1 MANEASILNNP
12 TSVPEAVSTGYQRQN
27 TNIVA
32 ARVGMD
38 ESVVVGGAGK
48 CTLKVSGPIDVNGVL
63 YTIDEEVEFTLTS
76 AGEYIIYLEDGIAG
90 HLTPKITSQPGLF
103 VADKNA
109 HYTTDGYRIL
119 NWLIQYNGTN
129 AIAYKV
135 GRDRFETV
143 ILANGKWKCKFSKVY
158 EIVMCG
164 KGGNGG
170 GSDDGGSHMLGSNG
184 GGALTGHKKI
194 YIEASDVWTATFSSA
209 SGGMCSFVNFA
220 NNLQVQNGYDGV
232 LNNGIHVTAGGETS
246 SGFDRVVKGQYA
258 GMNIVV
264 AISYGYFSRAPAFG
278 GNSELGLGGENGY
291 FRNNIHG
298 ADGKGY
304 GAGAGA
310 GYYINPSNG
319 VGGIGAPAVILI
331 RG

>member
-12 TSVPEAVSTGYQRQN
+12 TSIPEAVTTGYQRQN

-38 ESVVVGGAGK
+38 ETVVVGGAGK
-48 CTLKVSGPIDVNGVL
+48 CTLKVSGPVDVNGVL
-63 YTIDEEVEFTLTS
+63 YTIDSEVEFALS
-76 AGEYIIYLEDGIAG
+76 IAGEYIIYLEDSIAG

-103 VADKNA
+103 SADKNA
-109 HYTTDGYRIL
+109 HYTADGYRIL
-119 NWLIQYNGTN
+119 NWLIQYDGTN
-129 AIAYKV
+129 AISYKV

-143 ILANGKWKCKFSKVY
+143 ITASGQWRCMFSQPY

-164 KGGNGG
+164 KGGDGG
-170 GSDDGGSHMLGSNG
+170 GCDNNTNQTGSNG

-194 YIEASDVWTATFSSA
+194 YIEASDVWTAVFSSA
-209 SGGMCSFVNFA
+209 SGGTCSFANFA
-220 NNLQVQNGYDGV
+220 NNLQVQNGYNGV
-232 LNNGIHVTAGGETS
+232 FNASNAVTAGGETS

-258 GMNIVV
+258 GMNRI
-264 AISYGYFSRAPAFG
+264 YTEGLYRYNAFG
-278 GNSELGLGGENGY
+278 GNSELGLGGENGH

-310 GYYINPSNG
+310 GKFINPSNG
-319 VGGIGAPAVILI
+319 IGGIGAPAVILI

>member
-12 TSVPEAVSTGYQRQN
+12 TSIPEAVSTGYQRQN
-27 TNIVA
+27 VNIVA

-38 ESVVVGGAGK
+38 ETVVVGGEDK
-48 CTLKVSGPIDVNGVL
+48 CTLKISGPVDVNGVL
-63 YTIDEEVEFTLTS
+63 YQIDEEVEFALAS
-76 AGEYIIYLEDGIAG
+76 AGEYIIYLADGIAG
-90 HLTPKITSQPGLF
+90 HLTPAITEEPGIF
-103 VADKNA
+103 SPDKNA
-109 HYTTDGYRIL
+109 HYTNDGHRIL
-119 NWLIQYNGTN
+119 NWLIQFDGTT

-143 ILANGKWKCKFSKVY
+143 IIADGEWKCKFSKVY

-164 KGGNGG
+164 KGGDGG
-170 GSDDGGSHMLGSNG
+170 GANIAIGSNG

-194 YIEASDVWTATFSSA
+194 YIEASDVWTAAFSSA
-209 SGGMCSFVNFA
+209 SGGTCSFADVA
-220 NNLQVQNGYDGV
+220 TTLQAQNGYNGV
-232 LNNGIHVTAGGETS
+232 TDIIKCTAGGETS

-258 GMNIVV
+258 GMNK
-264 AISYGYFSRAPAFG
+264 ISDGYLPAFG

-291 FRNNIHG
+291 FRDNIHG

-310 GYYINPSNG
+310 GYYISPSNG
-319 VGGIGAPAVILI
+319 IGGIGAPAVILI

>member
-12 TSVPEAVSTGYQRQN
+12 TSIPEAVSTGYQRQN
-27 TNIVA
+27 VNIVA

-38 ESVVVGGAGK
+38 ETVVIGGEDK
-48 CTLKVSGPIDVNGVL
+48 CTLKVSGPVDVNGVL
-63 YTIDEEVEFTLTS
+63 YTIDNEVEFALDT
-76 AGEYIIYLEDGIAG
+76 AGEYIIYLEDSIAG
-90 HLTPKITSQPGLF
+90 HLTPTITQEPGIF
-103 VADKNA
+103 SPDKNA
-109 HYTTDGYRIL
+109 HYTNDGYRIL
-119 NWLIQYNGTN
+119 NWLIQFDGTT

-143 ILANGKWKCKFSKVY
+143 ILANGEWKCKFSKVY

-170 GSDDGGSHMLGSNG
+170 GAGSTYIIGSNG

-194 YIEASDVWTATFSSA
+194 YIEASDVWTAAFSSA
-209 SGGMCSFVNFA
+209 SGGTCSFA
-220 NNLQVQNGYDGV
+220 NVATTLQAQNGYNGV
-232 LNNGIHVTAGGETS
+232 TDDNAVTRGGETS

-258 GMNIVV
+258 GMNRIP
-264 AISYGYFSRAPAFG
+264 AENKYLPAFG

>member
-12 TSVPEAVSTGYQRQN
+12 TSIPEAVTTGYQRQN

-38 ESVVVGGAGK
+38 ETVVVGGAGK
-48 CTLKVSGPIDVNGVL
+48 CTLKVSGPVDVNGVL
-63 YTIDEEVEFTLTS
+63 YTIDSEVEFALS
-76 AGEYIIYLEDGIAG
+76 IAGEYIIYLEDSIAG

-103 VADKNA
+103 SADKNA
-109 HYTTDGYRIL
+109 HYTADGYRIL
-119 NWLIQYNGTN
+119 NWLIQYDGTN

-143 ILANGKWKCKFSKVY
+143 ITASGQWRCMFSQPY

-164 KGGNGG
+164 KGGDGG
-170 GSDDGGSHMLGSNG
+170 GCNNDTNKIGSNG

-194 YIEASDVWTATFSSA
+194 YIEASDVWTAVFSSA
-209 SGGMCSFVNFA
+209 SGGTCSFANFA
-220 NNLQVQNGYDGV
+220 NNLQVQNGYNGV
-232 LNNGIHVTAGGETS
+232 FNASNAVTAGGETS

-258 GMNIVV
+258 GMNMVV
-264 AISYGYFSRAPAFG
+264 NPQIINNVPVPAFG
-278 GNSELGLGGENGY
+278 GNSELGLGGENGQ
-291 FRNNIHG
+291 FRYNIHG

-310 GYYINPSNG
+310 GYYIYPSNG
-319 VGGIGAPAVILI
+319 IGGIGAPAVIII

>member
-12 TSVPEAVSTGYQRQN
+12 TSIPEAVSTGYQRQN
-27 TNIVA
+27 VNIVA

-48 CTLKVSGPIDVNGVL
+48 CTLKVSGPVDVNGVL
-63 YTIDEEVEFTLTS
+63 YQIDEEVEFTLPS
-76 AGEYIIYLEDGIAG
+76 AGEYIIYLDDGIAG

-103 VADKNA
+103 SPDKNA
-109 HYTTDGYRIL
+109 HYTNDGHRIL
-119 NWLIQYNGTN
+119 NWLIQFDGTT

-143 ILANGKWKCKFSKVY
+143 ITASGKWKCKFSKVY

-164 KGGNGG
+164 KGGDGG
-170 GSDDGGSHMLGSNG
+170 GAVNYTVGSNG

-194 YIEASDVWTATFSSA
+194 YIEASDVWTAAFSSA
-209 SGGMCSFVNFA
+209 SGGTCSFADVA
-220 NNLQVQNGYDGV
+220 TTLRAQNGYNGV
-232 LNNGIHVTAGGETS
+232 TDAQNSVTAGGETS

-258 GMNIVV
+258 GMNRILES
-264 AISYGYFSRAPAFG
+264 SYAPAFG
-278 GNSELGLGGENGY
+278 GNSELGLGGENGH

-310 GYYINPSNG
+310 GYYIHPTAG
-319 VGGIGAPAVILI
+319 VGGIGAPAVIII

>member
-12 TSVPEAVSTGYQRQN
+12 TSIPEAVSTGYQRQN
-27 TNIVA
+27 VNIVA

-48 CTLKVSGPIDVNGVL
+48 CTLKVSGPVDVNGVL
-63 YTIDEEVEFTLTS
+63 YTINEEVEFTLAS
-76 AGEYIIYLEDGIAG
+76 AGEYIIYLADSIAG

-103 VADKNA
+103 VAGKNA
-109 HYTTDGYRIL
+109 HYTVDGYRIL
-119 NWLIQYNGTN
+119 NWLIQYKGAN

-143 ILANGKWKCKFSKVY
+143 ITASGQWRCMFSQPY

-164 KGGNGG
+164 KGGDGG
-170 GSDDGGSHMLGSNG
+170 GTIVGIIGDNG

-194 YIEASDVWTATFSSA
+194 YIEASDVWTAAFSSA
-209 SGGMCSFVNFA
+209 SGGTCSFA
-220 NNLQVQNGYDGV
+220 NVATTLQAQNGYDGV
-232 LNNGIHVTAGGETS
+232 ADASGSVTAGGETS

-258 GMNIVV
+258 GTNRIFVGGGV
-264 AISYGYFSRAPAFG
+264 YQYSPAFG
-278 GNSELGLGGENGY
+278 GNSELGLGGENGL

-319 VGGIGAPAVILI
+319 IGGIGAPAVILI

>member
-27 TNIVA
+27 TNMVA

-48 CTLKVSGPIDVNGVL
+48 CTLKVSGPVDVNGVL
-63 YTIDEEVEFTLTS
+63 YTIDEEVEFVLAS
-76 AGEYIIYLEDGIAG
+76 SGEYIIYLADGITG
-90 HLTPKITSQPGLF
+90 HLTPKITSQPGIF
-103 VADKNA
+103 SPDKNA
-109 HYTTDGYRIL
+109 HYTNDGHRIL
-119 NWLIQYNGTN
+119 NWLIQFDGTT

-143 ILANGKWKCKFSKVY
+143 ILASGKWKCKFSKVY

-170 GSDDGGSHMLGSNG
+170 GAVFTIGSNG

-194 YIEASDVWTATFSSA
+194 YIEASDVWTAAFSSA
-209 SGGMCSFVNFA
+209 SGGTCSFA
-220 NNLQVQNGYDGV
+220 NIATTLQAQNGYNGV
-232 LNNGIHVTAGGETS
+232 ADAQNSVTAGGETS

-258 GMNIVV
+258 GMNVV
-264 AISYGYFSRAPAFG
+264 FYDGENRYPPGFG

-291 FRNNIHG
+291 FRNNIRG

-310 GYYINPSNG
+310 GYFIDPSAG
-319 VGGIGAPAVILI
+319 IGGIGAPAVILI

>member
-12 TSVPEAVSTGYQRQN
+12 TSIPEAVSTGYQRQN
-27 TNIVA
+27 VNIVA

-48 CTLKVSGPIDVNGVL
+48 CTLKVSGPVDVNGVL
-63 YTIDEEVEFTLTS
+63 YTIDSEVEFALS
-76 AGEYIIYLEDGIAG
+76 VAGEYIIYLEDSISG

-103 VADKNA
+103 SADKNA
-109 HYTTDGYRIL
+109 HYTADGYRIL
-119 NWLIQYNGTN
+119 NWLIQYKGAN

-143 ILANGKWKCKFSKVY
+143 ITASGQWRCMFSQPY

-170 GSDDGGSHMLGSNG
+170 GANQICGSNG
-184 GGALTGHKKI
+184 GGALTGYKKL
-194 YIEASDVWTATFSSA
+194 YIEASDTWTAVFSSA
-209 SGGMCSFVNFA
+209 SGGTCSFA
-220 NNLQVQNGYDGV
+220 NVATTLQAQNGYDGV
-232 LNNGIHVTAGGETS
+232 TDAENSVTAGGETS

-258 GMNIVV
+258 GMNVTIVD
-264 AISYGYFSRAPAFG
+264 YKNKYLPGFG
-278 GNSELGLGGENGY
+278 GNSELGLGGENGH

-310 GYYINPSNG
+310 GKFINPLNG
-319 VGGIGAPAVILI
+319 IGGIGAPAVIII

>member
-12 TSVPEAVSTGYQRQN
+12 TSIPEAVSTGYQRQN
-27 TNIVA
+27 VNIVA

-38 ESVVVGGAGK
+38 ETVVVGGAGK
-48 CTLKVSGPIDVNGVL
+48 CTLKVSGPVDVNGVL
-63 YTIDEEVEFTLTS
+63 YTIDSEVEFALS
-76 AGEYIIYLEDGIAG
+76 IAGEYIIYLEDSIAG

-109 HYTTDGYRIL
+109 HYTADGYRIL
-119 NWLIQYNGTN
+119 NWLIQYKGAN

-143 ILANGKWKCKFSKVY
+143 ITASGQWRCMFSQPY

-170 GSDDGGSHMLGSNG
+170 GANSTVQACGSNG
-184 GGALTGHKKI
+184 GGALTGYKKL
-194 YIEASDVWTATFSSA
+194 YIEASDTWTAVFSSA
-209 SGGMCSFVNFA
+209 SGGMCSFA
-220 NNLQVQNGYDGV
+220 NVAHTLQAQNGYNGV
-232 LNNGIHVTAGGETS
+232 TDAKDSATAGGS
-246 SGFDRVVKGQYA
+246 SHAGFDRVVA
-258 GMNIVV
+258 GK
-264 AISYGYFSRAPAFG
+264 YGGINGNDSRAFG
-278 GNSELGLGGENGY
+278 GDSELGIGGENGY

-310 GYYINPSNG
+310 GMIIYPSNG
-319 VGGIGAPAVILI
+319 IGGIGAPAVIII

>member
-12 TSVPEAVSTGYQRQN
+12 TSIPEAVSTGYQRQN
-27 TNIVA
+27 VNIVA

-48 CTLKVSGPIDVNGVL
+48 CTLKVSGPVDVNGVL
-63 YTIDEEVEFTLTS
+63 YSIDEEVEFALAS
-76 AGEYIIYLEDGIAG
+76 AGEYIIYLEDSIAG

-109 HYTTDGYRIL
+109 HYTADGYRIL
-119 NWLIQYNGTN
+119 NWLIQYDGTN

-143 ILANGKWKCKFSKVY
+143 ILADGQWKCKFSKVY

-170 GSDDGGSHMLGSNG
+170 GAGSTSIIGSNG
-184 GGALTGHKKI
+184 GGALTGRKKI
-194 YIEASDVWTATFSSA
+194 YIEASDVWTAAFSSA
-209 SGGMCSFVNFA
+209 SGGTCSFA
-220 NNLQVQNGYDGV
+220 NVATTLQAQNGYNGV
-232 LNNGIHVTAGGETS
+232 GDADNAVTAGGETS

-258 GMNIVV
+258 GMNRIFLG
-264 AISYGYFSRAPAFG
+264 SGDGYGFMPSFG

-310 GYYINPSNG
+310 GYYIYPSNG
-319 VGGIGAPAVILI
+319 IGGIGAPAVILI

>member
-12 TSVPEAVSTGYQRQN
+12 TSIPEAVSTGYQRQN
-27 TNIVA
+27 VNIVA
-32 ARVGMD
+32 ARVGID
-38 ESVVVGGAGK
+38 ETVVVGGEDK
-48 CTLKVSGPIDVNGVL
+48 CTLKVSGPVDVNGVL
-63 YTIDEEVEFTLTS
+63 YTIDSEVEFALDT
-76 AGEYIIYLEDGIAG
+76 AGEYIIYLEDSIAG

-109 HYTTDGYRIL
+109 HYTADGYRIL
-119 NWLIQYNGTN
+119 NWLIQYDGTT

-143 ILANGKWKCKFSKVY
+143 ILMDGEWKCKFSKVY

-164 KGGNGG
+164 KGG
-170 GSDDGGSHMLGSNG
+170 DGGNAVNLYLGGNG
-184 GGALTGHKKI
+184 GGALTGYKKLH
-194 YIEASDVWTATFSSA
+194 IEASDTWTAIFSAA
-209 SGGMCSFVNFA
+209 SGGTCSFA
-220 NNLQVQNGYDGV
+220 NIAHTLQAQNGYDGATD
-232 LNNGIHVTAGGETS
+232 GYQTPTAGGS
-246 SGFDRVVKGQYA
+246 SHAGFDRVIA
-258 GMNIVV
+258 GK
-264 AISYGYFSRAPAFG
+264 YGDAAFG
-278 GNSELGLGGENGY
+278 GDSELGIGGENGQ

-310 GYYINPSNG
+310 GYRIDPSNG
-319 VGGIGAPAVILI
+319 IGGIGAPAVILI

>member
-12 TSVPEAVSTGYQRQN
+12 TSIPEAVSTGYQRQN
-27 TNIVA
+27 TNMIA

-48 CTLKVSGPIDVNGVL
+48 CTLKVSGPVDVNGVL
-63 YTIDEEVEFTLTS
+63 YTIDEKVEFTLVS
-76 AGEYIIYLEDGIAG
+76 AGEYIIYLDDGIAG

-109 HYTTDGYRIL
+109 HYTADGYRIL
-119 NWLIQYNGTN
+119 NWLIQYDGTN

-143 ILANGKWKCKFSKVY
+143 ITASGKWKCKFSKVY

-164 KGGNGG
+164 KGGDGG
-170 GSDDGGSHMLGSNG
+170 GANIAIGSNG

-194 YIEASDVWTATFSSA
+194 YIEASDVWTAAFSSA
-209 SGGMCSFVNFA
+209 SGGTCSFADVA
-220 NNLQVQNGYDGV
+220 TTLQAQNGYNGV
-232 LNNGIHVTAGGETS
+232 TDITTCTAGGETS

-258 GMNIVV
+258 GMNRI
-264 AISYGYFSRAPAFG
+264 ADGYLPAFG

-310 GYYINPSNG
+310 GYFIDPSAG

>member
-27 TNIVA
+27 TNMIA

-48 CTLKVSGPIDVNGVL
+48 CTLKVSGPVDVNGVL
-63 YTIDEEVEFTLTS
+63 YTINEEVEFTLTS
-76 AGEYIIYLEDGIAG
+76 AGEYIIYLDDGIAG
-90 HLTPKITSQPGLF
+90 HLTPTITEEPGIF
-103 VADKNA
+103 SPDKNA
-109 HYTTDGYRIL
+109 HYTNDGHRIL
-119 NWLIQYNGTN
+119 NWLIQFDGTT

-143 ILANGKWKCKFSKVY
+143 ILMDGEWKCKFSKVY

-164 KGGNGG
+164 KGGDGG
-170 GSDDGGSHMLGSNG
+170 GCDNDTNKTGSNG

-194 YIEASDVWTATFSSA
+194 YIEASDVWTAAFSSA
-209 SGGMCSFVNFA
+209 SGGTCSFANFA
-220 NNLQVQNGYDGV
+220 NNLQVQNGY
-232 LNNGIHVTAGGETS
+232 NGAFNASNAVTAGGETS
-246 SGFDRVVKGQYA
+246 SGFDRVVEGQYA
-258 GMNIVV
+258 GMNMVV
-264 AISYGYFSRAPAFG
+264 NPQIINNVPVPAFG
-278 GNSELGLGGENGY
+278 GNSELGLGGENGQ

-310 GYYINPSNG
+310 GKFINPSNG

>member
-48 CTLKVSGPIDVNGVL
+48 CTLKVSGPVDVNGVL
-63 YTIDEEVEFTLTS
+63 YTIDSEVEFALS
-76 AGEYIIYLEDGIAG
+76 IAGEYIIYLEDSIAG

-103 VADKNA
+103 SADKNA
-109 HYTTDGYRIL
+109 HYTADGYRIL
-119 NWLIQYNGTN
+119 NWLIQYDGTN

-143 ILANGKWKCKFSKVY
+143 ILASGQWRCMFSQPY

-170 GSDDGGSHMLGSNG
+170 GCDNDTNKIGSNG

-194 YIEASDVWTATFSSA
+194 YIEASDVWTAVFSSA
-209 SGGMCSFVNFA
+209 SGGTCSFANFA
-220 NNLQVQNGYDGV
+220 NNLQVQNGYNGV
-232 LNNGIHVTAGGETS
+232 FNASNAVTAGGETS

-258 GMNIVV
+258 GMNRIYIDELYRYVN
-264 AISYGYFSRAPAFG
+264 AFG
-278 GNSELGLGGENGY
+278 GNSELGLGGENGH

-310 GYYINPSNG
+310 GKFINPSNG
-319 VGGIGAPAVILI
+319 IGGIGAPAVILI

>member
-27 TNIVA
+27 TNMIA

-48 CTLKVSGPIDVNGVL
+48 CTLKVSGPVDVNGVL
-63 YTIDEEVEFTLTS
+63 YTIDSEVEFALDT
-76 AGEYIIYLEDGIAG
+76 AGEYIIYLADGIAG

-109 HYTTDGYRIL
+109 HYTADGYRIL

-143 ILANGKWKCKFSKVY
+143 ITASGQWRCMFSQTY

-170 GSDDGGSHMLGSNG
+170 NAVNATYGGNG
-184 GGALTGHKKI
+184 GGALTGHKKL
-194 YIEASDVWTATFSSA
+194 YIEASDIWTAVFSAA
-209 SGGMCSFVNFA
+209 SGGTCSFA
-220 NNLQVQNGYDGV
+220 NIAHTLQAQNGYNGV
-232 LNNGIHVTAGGETS
+232 TDAGLDAITACGSTHA
-246 SGFDRVVKGQYA
+246 GFDRVVA
-258 GMNIVV
+258 GKYS
-264 AISYGYFSRAPAFG
+264 AGASFG
-278 GNSELGLGGENGY
+278 GDSELGIGGENG
-291 FRNNIHG
+291 FLFGSHVGGN
-298 ADGKGY
+298 GKGY
-304 GAGAGA
+304 GAGAGSGWRNIAA
-310 GYYINPSNG
+310 GT
-319 VGGIGAPAVILI
+319 GGTGAPAVIII

>member
-12 TSVPEAVSTGYQRQN
+12 TSIPEAVSTGYQRQN
-27 TNIVA
+27 VNIVA

-63 YTIDEEVEFTLTS
+63 YTIDSEVEFSLDT
-76 AGEYIIYLEDGIAG
+76 AGEYIIYLEDSIAG

-109 HYTTDGYRIL
+109 HYTADGYRIL
-119 NWLIQYNGTN
+119 NWLIQYDGTT

-143 ILANGKWKCKFSKVY
+143 ITASGQWRCMFSQPY
-158 EIVMCG
+158 EITMCG

-170 GSDDGGSHMLGSNG
+170 DAVNLYLGGNG
-184 GGALTGHKKI
+184 GGALTGHKKL
-194 YIEASDVWTATFSSA
+194 YIEASDTWTAVFSAA
-209 SGGMCSFVNFA
+209 SGGMCSFA
-220 NNLQVQNGYDGV
+220 NIANTLQAQNGYNGVTDGYQTP
-232 LNNGIHVTAGGETS
+232 TACGS
-246 SGFDRVVKGQYA
+246 AHAGFDRVVA
-258 GMNIVV
+258 GE
-264 AISYGYFSRAPAFG
+264 YGYINGSNGAAFRG
-278 GNSELGLGGENGY
+278 GGDSELGIGGENGY
-291 FRNNIHG
+291 ILNSITGGN
-298 ADGKGY
+298 GKGY
-304 GAGAGA
+304 GAGGGA
-310 GYYINPSNG
+310 GRLAYGDNG
-319 VGGIGAPAVILI
+319 IGGTGAPAVIII